1 MVQLMSFYKRFQEL
15 RIDRETVLCVGLDP
29 ALPRQR
35 DKDVISRRYLDLD
48 DENEERLSFCLDI
61 MDLVHESALAIK
73 PNQQY
78 VFGFGKKHH
87 QKLTDYARKR
97 DMLSV
102 LDYKLN
108 DISDTVASA
117 IFHLSESG
125 YDAVTFNPLPG
136 NLQEAVNLAH
146 TLGTRTSGHELGII
160 VLTLMS
166 NPEAAVFMRR
176 TRLGKIPLYK
186 YIAMQVKKHNA
197 DGCVVGATGHVSEK
211 DVRAIRRI
219 IGPDRVFLIPGV
231 GAQKGDARK
240 VLKVAGENVLINVG
254 RDIIYSE
261 NPKLRAQKYRAEFLA
276 IERGK
281 ST

>member
-1 MVQLMSFYKRFQEL
+1 MSFYKRFQEL
-15 RIDRETVLCVGLDP
+15 RSDRKTVLCVGLDP

-35 DKDVISRRYLDLD
+35 DKAVIPRRYLDLN

-61 MDLVHESALAIK
+61 MDSVHESALAIK

-78 VFGFGKKHH
+78 VFGFEKKHH
-87 QKLTDYARKR
+87 QKLTDYARKQ

-136 NLQEAVNLAH
+136 NLQEAVDLAH
-146 TLGTRTSGHELGII
+146 TLGTKIRARELGII

-166 NPEAAVFMRR
+166 NPEAALLMRKAKF
-176 TRLGKIPLYK
+176 GGMPLYK
-186 YIAMQVKKHNA
+186 FIAGEVRKHNA
-197 DGCVVGATGHVSEK
+197 DGCVVGATGHVGEK
-211 DVRAIRRI
+211 EITAIRRI
-219 IGPDRVFLIPGV
+219 VGPRKVFLIPGI

-240 VLKVAGENVLINVG
+240 VLKAAGENVLINVG

-261 NPKLRAQKYRAEFLA
+261 NPRMRAETYCAEFLR
-276 IERGK
+276 IRKEK
-281 ST
+281 PK